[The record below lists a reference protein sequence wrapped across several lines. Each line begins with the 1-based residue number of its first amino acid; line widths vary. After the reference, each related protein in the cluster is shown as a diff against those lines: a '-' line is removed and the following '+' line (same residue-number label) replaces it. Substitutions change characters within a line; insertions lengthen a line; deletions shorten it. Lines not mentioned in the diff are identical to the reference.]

1 MKRRSRIISYDS
13 SILMLEMMMVVAMM
27 QMLCRLVLT
36 HWSCICVLSNV
47 NSASASK
54 RIRYNMEHGSPTQMP
69 EPSPTQPIA
78 ISFSFKEY
86 IYWNMETNPHLDFQ
100 QSWFIWILYLV
111 TSNWLIESCIGISR
125 LATCVKPNP
134 SFLNFWGSTFV
145 ERWGKRPF
153 WWEDSIWFTL
163 LSLWLQKHD
172 EMNPG
177 RLPLSFSSELGTEL
191 KL

>member
-1 MKRRSRIISYDS
+1 
-13 SILMLEMMMVVAMM
+13 
-27 QMLCRLVLT
+27 
-36 HWSCICVLSNV
+36 
-47 NSASASK
+47 
-54 RIRYNMEHGSPTQMP
+54 MEHGSPTQMP

-111 TSNWLIESCIGISR
+111 TSNWLIEYCIGISR

-145 ERWGKRPF
+145 EWWGKRPF

-177 RLPLSFSSELGTEL
+177 RLSPSHLSSEPNWNFSADQKCSESQNFPAILFRYTTQVLLIAGESHPYPTL
-191 KL
+191 PLPFPTLPYPTHTTI

>member
-1 MKRRSRIISYDS
+1 
-13 SILMLEMMMVVAMM
+13 MLIQHQLQRGSATIWNTDL
-27 QMLCRLVLT
+27 QLKCQS
-36 HWSCICVLSNV
+36 HHQHNPSP
-47 NSASASK
+47 SASASK
-54 RIRYNMEHGSPTQMP
+54 NIFTEIWKPT
-69 EPSPTQPIA
+69 
-78 ISFSFKEY
+78 
-86 IYWNMETNPHLDFQ
+86 HLDFQ

-177 RLPLSFSSELGTEL
+177 RLSPSHLSSEPNWNFSADKKMLRISEFPSNSL
-191 KL
+191 